1 MTNDEM
7 TTLSVAETENDP
19 QKNAQALQKLLKSMF
34 DASNQIVRDA
44 GTRFETLIRD
54 WFMNEP
60 TYKDHFSE
68 VQTWKD
74 WANQHP
80 NLTFNAKD
88 TGIDLVG
95 TLADGSYAAIQC
107 KFYQADA
114 HVPKAGIDSFLANSN
129 RKEFT
134 ERYIVATNESWTG
147 NAQAQLAVANPPV
160 TLIKRSDLAA
170 SMVDWSAYGQGK
182 VTTRAKRTPRPYQ
195 KEAIRNVVQ
204 GFEKADR
211 GKLIMACG
219 TGKTY
224 TSLKIAEEMAGP
236 GKIVMFLV
244 PSLSLLSQT
253 LTDWKQQCIYPIN
266 AFAVCSDAS
275 TGMRTLILSP
285 RAPNSAGLRRR
296 MRPPLPKKSRRQT
309 RKA

>member
-1 MTNDEM
+1 M

-19 QKNAQALQKLLKSMF
+19 QKNAQALEKLLKSMF

-95 TLADGSYAAIQC
+95 TLADGSFAAIQC

-224 TSLKIAEEMAGP
+224 TSLKIADMPFNSWDKETMYWSLGITGAKASTLAPVKPVSVKETDKTIAFTFNTADVAKHAIAGCLTDTYLRGYADHKRFVAMVP
-236 GKIVMFLV
+236 VMF
-244 PSLSLLSQT
+244 T
-253 LTDWKQQCIYPIN
+253 K
-266 AFAVCSDAS
+266 
-275 TGMRTLILSP
+275 
-285 RAPNSAGLRRR
+285 
-296 MRPPLPKKSRRQT
+296 
-309 RKA
+309 

>member
-1 MTNDEM
+1 MANDEM
-7 TTLSVAETENDP
+7 TTLSVAEIENDP
-19 QKNAQALQKLLKSMF
+19 QKNALALERLLQSMF

-147 NAQAQLAVANPPV
+147 NAQA
-160 TLIKRSDLAA
+160 
-170 SMVDWSAYGQGK
+170 
-182 VTTRAKRTPRPYQ
+182 
-195 KEAIRNVVQ
+195 
-204 GFEKADR
+204 
-211 GKLIMACG
+211 
-219 TGKTY
+219 
-224 TSLKIAEEMAGP
+224 
-236 GKIVMFLV
+236 
-244 PSLSLLSQT
+244 
-253 LTDWKQQCIYPIN
+253 
-266 AFAVCSDAS
+266 
-275 TGMRTLILSP
+275 
-285 RAPNSAGLRRR
+285 
-296 MRPPLPKKSRRQT
+296 
-309 RKA
+309 